1 MQNMWKILNKN
12 QRNLIST
19 ISINKFVLW
28 FQFQTSREGSGDGT
42 RLVDVDRASS
52 SHPTS
57 HFITWNDGHI
67 AIINPYIKQ

>member
-42 RLVDVDRASS
+42 RLVDGDRADRASS
-52 SHPTS
+52 CHLYTLLPGMMG
-57 HFITWNDGHI
+57 I
-67 AIINPYIKQ
+67 